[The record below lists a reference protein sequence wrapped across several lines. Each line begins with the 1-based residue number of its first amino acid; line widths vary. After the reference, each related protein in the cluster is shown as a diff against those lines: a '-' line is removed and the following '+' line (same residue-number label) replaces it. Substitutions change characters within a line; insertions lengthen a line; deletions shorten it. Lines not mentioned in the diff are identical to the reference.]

1 MMDDLKPFQMVNHFL
16 KNNLIVTKT
25 GLQRSLKNL
34 VWWSTIPQDLF
45 FPKCYDLTD
54 FKELDEFKEDFR
66 VNRAESILKRFIQ
79 KRKVNHIEKLLIA
92 IHINE
97 KRLKDVDDIIDD
109 PDLENLVTDQEW
121 QFIEKEKFQR
131 EQQELLFEQE
141 WYQNIQK
148 RYRYLCKGELL
159 ENEEELK
166 SSMKK
171 TNGLEKEDTE
181 EEQIEEESGED
192 DDDQEEDGDGDQ
204 KDADKN
210 ETDKREESKAEQIK
224 MLKNE
229 ENLIKK
235 QYAEEDHD
243 KDEVTI
249 EEPSRTTTLDFE
261 FQPIENKIGNF
272 KKLYEYVENLCGRL
286 KEKFLQF
293 NMNGT
298 ENLWL
303 LKPGSSSRGR
313 GIKVYK
319 TYERVVNRIT
329 NLKGN
334 TRLWVVQKCI
344 ENPLIVEGRK
354 FDIRQWVL
362 VTDWNPLTIW
372 LYNECYIRFCV

>member
-1 MMDDLKPFQMVNHFL
+1 
-16 KNNLIVTKT
+16 
-25 GLQRSLKNL
+25 
-34 VWWSTIPQDLF
+34 
-45 FPKCYDLTD
+45 
-54 FKELDEFKEDFR
+54 
-66 VNRAESILKRFIQ
+66 
-79 KRKVNHIEKLLIA
+79 
-92 IHINE
+92 
-97 KRLKDVDDIIDD
+97 
-109 PDLENLVTDQEW
+109 
-121 QFIEKEKFQR
+121 
-131 EQQELLFEQE
+131 
-141 WYQNIQK
+141 
-148 RYRYLCKGELL
+148 
-159 ENEEELK
+159 
-166 SSMKK
+166 
-171 TNGLEKEDTE
+171 
-181 EEQIEEESGED
+181 
-192 DDDQEEDGDGDQ
+192 
-204 KDADKN
+204 
-210 ETDKREESKAEQIK
+210 

-229 ENLIKK
+229 EKLIKK

-344 ENPLIVEGRK
+344 ENPLIVVGRK